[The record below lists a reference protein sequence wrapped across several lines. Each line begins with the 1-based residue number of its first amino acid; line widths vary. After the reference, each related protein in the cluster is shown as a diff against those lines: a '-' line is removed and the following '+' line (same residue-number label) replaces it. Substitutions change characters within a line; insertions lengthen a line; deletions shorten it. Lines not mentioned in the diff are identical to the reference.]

1 MRGFSKT
8 VLTVCEN
15 RFLTQFAPEIYKE
28 KELIKRWGNAV
39 SQRNFL
45 NYTRHSFAS
54 LFNPYF
60 LHLKIF
66 IAKTNINCCRTEI
79 YSIDFIDFIGLFAE
93 NLQFSFQEKEKKEIE
108 IRWKKKERSDTK
120 WKKWNNRDSLFV
132 HRSLLSFWS
141 FLTDSFI
148 TARSKTR
155 NEQLPRNERRIFR
168 AEEKSIHFIC
178 LLTIKKHC
186 CHHFYSIYST
196 LQWPIFQR
204 KIKYFRDRF
213 ILILFLIFY
222 N

>member
-93 NLQFSFQEKEKKEIE
+93 NLQFSFQEKEKKE
-108 IRWKKKERSDTK
+108 R
-120 WKKWNNRDSLFV
+120 NRNSM
-132 HRSLLSFWS
+132 
-141 FLTDSFI
+141 
-148 TARSKTR
+148 
-155 NEQLPRNERRIFR
+155 
-168 AEEKSIHFIC
+168 EEKR
-178 LLTIKKHC
+178 KKR
-186 CHHFYSIYST
+186 YKVEKMKQSWLVIRS
-196 LQWPIFQR
+196 P
-204 KIKYFRDRF
+204 
-213 ILILFLIFY
+213 FLIIFLIVSHGFLY
-222 N
+222 NGSI

>member
-66 IAKTNINCCRTEI
+66 VAKTNINCCRTEI

-93 NLQFSFQEKEKKEIE
+93 NLQFSFQEKEKKE
-108 IRWKKKERSDTK
+108 R
-120 WKKWNNRDSLFV
+120 NRNSM
-132 HRSLLSFWS
+132 
-141 FLTDSFI
+141 
-148 TARSKTR
+148 
-155 NEQLPRNERRIFR
+155 
-168 AEEKSIHFIC
+168 EEKR
-178 LLTIKKHC
+178 KKR
-186 CHHFYSIYST
+186 YKVEKMKQS
-196 LQWPIFQR
+196 
-204 KIKYFRDRF
+204 
-213 ILILFLIFY
+213 
-222 N
+222 

>member
-66 IAKTNINCCRTEI
+66 VAKTNINCCRTEI

-93 NLQFSFQEKEKKEIE
+93 NLQFLFQEKEKK
-108 IRWKKKERSDTK
+108 RTKSKFDGRKKKEAIQSGKNETIVTRYSFT
-120 WKKWNNRDSLFV
+120 V
-132 HRSLLSFWS
+132 PYYLS
-141 FLTDSFI
+141 
-148 TARSKTR
+148 
-155 NEQLPRNERRIFR
+155 
-168 AEEKSIHFIC
+168 
-178 LLTIKKHC
+178 
-186 CHHFYSIYST
+186 
-196 LQWPIFQR
+196 
-204 KIKYFRDRF
+204 DRF
-213 ILILFLIFY
+213 SRIPL
-222 N
+222 